1 MSKLLGGGA
10 EAKFQRGAA
19 YNVTIYWQFVGYKIY
34 HEQWFVQ
41 ALTKFML
48 GSNVYYFFIR
58 RWCVPQCLWN
68 LAKTFKPG
76 TPKVTFAQRRK
87 LIELMIIM
95 YLAGVNF
102 VPGGHQQ
109 FQLWYQDLLPI
120 AIMMTGIPA
129 VFTFSLFHDIYPA
142 RLAHPNV

>member
-1 MSKLLGGGA
+1 
-10 EAKFQRGAA
+10 
-19 YNVTIYWQFVGYKIY
+19 
-34 HEQWFVQ
+34 
-41 ALTKFML
+41 
-48 GSNVYYFFIR
+48 
-58 RWCVPQCLWN
+58 
-68 LAKTFKPG
+68 
-76 TPKVTFAQRRK
+76 
-87 LIELMIIM
+87 M

-109 FQLWYQDLLPI
+109 FQLWYQDLMPI